1 MKDKESIMKLKTAL
15 LATTLLGL
23 LSVVQAKTL
32 NANNPEGYQQFR
44 LDYAEMTDLANDNK
58 LPHRNF
64 YAKPSEG
71 PDAAWFDAVKQGDL
85 ETVKEMVEAGQIIE
99 VKDVGS
105 LNQTALGWAAFI
117 GYEDMVDYLLSKN
130 ANLWA
135 TDKGD
140 VYHALKS
147 AALGKNANIVKKLR
161 ELLKYGYDIN
171 DVSYEDDGETLVM
184 VAASNNRMDVV
195 KYFISQGADLNKVT
209 TIQDPKRFSY
219 NHSALSYACLRDY
232 KEMQQ
237 LLIENGAI
245 NHRTGTTKCD

>member
-1 MKDKESIMKLKTAL
+1 MKLKTLVLTSAL
-15 LATTLLGL
+15 LGTL
-23 LSVVQAKTL
+23 SFVNAKTL
-32 NANNPEGYQQFR
+32 NENNPEGYQQFR
-44 LDYAEMTDLANDNK
+44 LDYAEMVDLANDNK

-85 ETVKEMVEAGQIIE
+85 ETVKQMVDAGQIIE

-147 AALGKNANIVKKLR
+147 ASLGKNANIVKKLR

-195 KYFISQGADLNKVT
+195 KYFISQDADLNKVT

-245 NHRTGTTKCD
+245 NHRTGTTQCD

>member
-1 MKDKESIMKLKTAL
+1 MKLKTAL

-23 LSVVQAKTL
+23 LSVVQAKAL

>member
-1 MKDKESIMKLKTAL
+1 MKFKTAL

-117 GYEDMVDYLLSKN
+117 GYEDMVDYFLSKN

>member
-1 MKDKESIMKLKTAL
+1 MKGKESIMKLKTAL

>member
-245 NHRTGTTKCD
+245 NHRTDTTKCD

>member
-1 MKDKESIMKLKTAL
+1 MKLKTAL

-85 ETVKEMVEAGQIIE
+85 ETVKQMVEAGQIIE

>member
-1 MKDKESIMKLKTAL
+1 MKLKTAL
-15 LATTLLGL
+15 LTTTLLGL
-23 LSVVQAKTL
+23 FTFAQAKTL
-32 NANNPEGYQQFR
+32 NENNPEGYQQFR

-85 ETVKEMVEAGQIIE
+85 ETVKQMVDAGQIIE

-195 KYFISQGADLNKVT
+195 KYLISQGVDLNKVT
-209 TIQDPKRFSY
+209 TIQDPKRISY
-219 NHSALSYACLRDY
+219 NQSALSYACLRDY

>member
-1 MKDKESIMKLKTAL
+1 MMKLKTAL

-209 TIQDPKRFSY
+209 TIQDPKHFSY